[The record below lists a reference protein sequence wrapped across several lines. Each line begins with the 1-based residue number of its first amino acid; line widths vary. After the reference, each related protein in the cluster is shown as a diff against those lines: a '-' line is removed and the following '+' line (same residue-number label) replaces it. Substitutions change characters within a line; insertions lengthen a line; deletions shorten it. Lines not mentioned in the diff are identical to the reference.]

1 MREIEVKLQL
11 KRPHKWKLALHY
23 IEDNYQVLN
32 KKNWHL
38 QAIYYDTIDFAFKD
52 RAKAIYRHRIEN
64 GKWVATIKTGNHREG
79 NISSREEHNFNI
91 TPKSE
96 PVICLPEG
104 ELKTRLLVA
113 LNDGNLYPLIETNV
127 RRYAV
132 KIRYKQTE
140 IEVAF
145 DKGYVSVG
153 AEKDYFMEIE
163 FELLSGEKEE
173 LVEFVEEFSIHNE
186 VQASTYSKYT
196 RGLRLL
202 RLSKEQGQNGAE
214 DGKTGR

>member
-11 KRPHKWKLALHY
+11 KHPHKWKNALCY
-23 IEDNYQVLN
+23 IETNYQVMN

-38 QAIYYDTIDFAFKD
+38 QAIYFDTIDFALKD

-79 NISSREEHNFNI
+79 NISTREEHNFNI
-91 TPKSE
+91 LPQAE
-96 PVICLPEG
+96 PVACLPEG
-104 ELKTRLLVA
+104 DLKSRLLIA
-113 LNDGNLYPLIETNV
+113 LRGQKVFPLIKTNV

-132 KIRYKQTE
+132 KVSFKETE

-153 AEKDYFMEIE
+153 SEKDYFMEIE
-163 FELLSGEKEE
+163 FELLSGKEE
-173 LVEFVEEFSIHNE
+173 ELIEFVEDFSENNE
-186 VQASTYSKYT
+186 VQASTFSKYT

-202 RLSKEQGQNGAE
+202 RLGKDQRQNGV
-214 DGKTGR
+214 